1 MPVKKVPKKNAKRN
15 KSRTK
20 KVTKAGESFQHLF
33 NNVKDF
39 LFRNLL
45 LFIIFKVL
53 FKLFLIILL

>member
-33 NNVKDF
+33 NNVKDWGD
-39 LFRNLL
+39 RTGNN
-45 LFIIFKVL
+45 IQ
-53 FKLFLIILL
+53 